1 MVTLYD
7 TNKKGKVIEI
17 IAISD
22 HDNKYFFSLKVAN
35 IEQLKGVSLE
45 IQGLVKSYEQI
56 EEDLIS
62 KEQ

>member
-22 HDNKYFFSLKVAN
+22 HDNKDFFSLKVAN
-35 IEQLKGVSLE
+35 IEQLKRVSLE